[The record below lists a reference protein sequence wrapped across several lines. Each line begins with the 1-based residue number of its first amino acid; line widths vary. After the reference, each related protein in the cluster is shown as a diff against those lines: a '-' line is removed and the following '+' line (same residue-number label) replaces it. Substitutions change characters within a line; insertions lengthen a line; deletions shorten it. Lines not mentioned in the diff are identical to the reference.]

1 MFRTYVLP
9 WLVWLLYRLWSETWR
24 IQIEEPQALK
34 NAIQNGEP
42 LVFAHWHGI
51 ELSIV
56 PMVRPYKIAT
66 MTSTSKDGQLIDF
79 VIRKFGG
86 ATSKGSST
94 RGGIGAL
101 KGLIRLMVKEGYRAS
116 MAVDGPKGP
125 LHQVKPGVFEVSRL
139 AGARIVPTG
148 SASTNQINFNKS
160 WNKAFLPK
168 PFARVSVVFL
178 EPWPAITRE
187 QSAKDS
193 ELGSRLA
200 GEIANACQ
208 AAGAHL
214 RLTP

>member
-1 MFRTYVLP
+1 MFRIYVLP
-9 WLVWLLYRLWSETWR
+9 WLTWIFYRLWTATWR
-24 IQIEEPQALK
+24 IQIEESAGLQQALK
-34 NAIQNGEP
+34 TDEP

-56 PMVRPYKIAT
+56 PLVRPYRIAT

-101 KGLIRLMVKEGYRAS
+101 KGLVRLMIKEGYRAS

-125 LHQVKPGVFEVSRL
+125 LHQVKPGVFEISRI
-139 AGARIVPTG
+139 AGARIVPVG
-148 SASTNQINFNKS
+148 AASNRQINFSKS

-168 PFARVSVVFL
+168 PFARVSVVFA
-178 EPWPAITRE
+178 EPWPAISRE
-187 QSAKDS
+187 QDAKSPELSA
-193 ELGSRLA
+193 RLA
-200 GEIANACQ
+200 AHISNACQ
-208 AAGAHL
+208 LAEAHL
-214 RLTP
+214 R